1 MKNLLRMVS
10 AILAVLAA
18 APAMQAQKAVL
29 DHDVFDS
36 WKSVRTAS
44 VSADG
49 DIVAWEI
56 APQQGDGTLYLKRLS
71 DGSTLEI
78 ERGGGI
84 EMSRDGSWAFC
95 SIKVPYEVTRKAKI
109 DKKKGDKMPKD
120 TIACINLKDFSVTRI
135 GAFSAYKVSKDGRP
149 VLAFETKADK
159 KKILIVYDPATDRR
173 DTLKNVKSYSFDK
186 NGERL
191 AAVFEKDKKDSLSR
205 NEIALYL
212 LGDMSRHVLAEGH
225 NYYSTPN
232 FNRDGDRLLFLAS
245 SDSAKTG
252 GKHCALYM
260 AEDRITGKGKKAVR
274 NISAEEL
281 VPQGFT
287 EGLPEGLF
295 VTEHSDPI
303 FSVKGSRILLG
314 IAECLPPKDTT
325 IVDFE
330 TAGLDIWNWDIYMTP
345 PMQKANAKRIAD
357 ATCLSVIDLKN
368 PHTIIPL
375 SDAVEETI
383 SPVCGGEAD
392 WALAKDRRPYQISGT
407 WDGND
412 FCDIYAVSLTDGS
425 RRALFKRLNG
435 NPSVSPGGKYLTW
448 YSGDDLQWHSYE
460 LATGREFNLTA
471 GLDGIFYNDEDDH
484 PDTKPSI
491 DRPHWLEN
499 DEAFLLADKFD
510 IWKIKPDGSKAINMT
525 LGAGKAG
532 NVQFRYTGL
541 VPKDITAAERKAGMT
556 VPIGKK
562 EKVWL
567 TIFNRTGKEHGYAS
581 ISAATA
587 GVGESWTAPYSFRNT
602 AHAFAG
608 GTVVY
613 AKGNFTQPQD
623 LYVTSDYWKTEEK
636 LTDLKPQQDGFNWGD
651 VRLVKWNA
659 YDGTPLEGLLYTPEN
674 LDPTKKYPMIVY
686 FYEKYSHELFT
697 RYEPVP
703 SRSIINFPFYTSRGY
718 VVFVP
723 DIVYKDGHPGE
734 SAYNCICAGAEAMCS
749 QFGFIDR
756 EHMAI
761 QGQSWGGYQ
770 TAYLV
775 TRTNMFAAAGAGAPV
790 GNMTSAYGGI
800 RWGSGVVRA
809 VQYEKGQSRIGKSM
823 WEDGGLD
830 LYIENS
836 PVFHTENVTTP
847 VLIMHNDG
855 DGAVPWYQGIE
866 FFMALRRFG
875 HPAWLLQYN
884 GEEHNLVQRRN
895 TKDLTRR
902 LQQFFDHYLKGEPMP
917 AWMKNGV
924 PYSRK
929 GQYFGFETDTESG
942 K

>member
-1 MKNLLRMVS
+1 MKNLFRLIS
-10 AILAVLAA
+10 TFTAA
-18 APAMQAQKAVL
+18 MSVATPLHAQKAIL
-29 DHDVFDS
+29 DHDAFDS

-44 VSADG
+44 VSSDG
-49 DIVAWEI
+49 DIIAWEI
-56 APQQGDGTLYLKRLS
+56 APQQGDGTLFLKRLS
-71 DGSTLEI
+71 DGSVLEI
-78 ERGGGI
+78 DRATGI
-84 EMSRDGSWAFC
+84 EMSQDGSWAFC
-95 SIKVPYEVTRKAKI
+95 RIKVPYGVTRQAKI
-109 DKKKGDKMPKD
+109 EKKKGDKMPKD
-120 TIACINLKDFSVTRI
+120 TLAGINLKDFSVNRI
-135 GAFSAYKVSKDGRP
+135 GTFSSYKGSADGHPMLAVETKDGKNSVVVVINP
-149 VLAFETKADK
+149 VTG
-159 KKILIVYDPATDRR
+159 RC
-173 DTLKNVKSYSFDK
+173 DTLKNVKSYCFDK

-191 AAVFEKDKKDSLSR
+191 AAVFEKNKKDSLSK
-205 NEIALYL
+205 NEIALFRL
-212 LGDMSRHVLAEGH
+212 DDMSKHVLAEGH
-225 NYYSTPN
+225 KYYSTPN
-232 FNRDGDRLLFLAS
+232 FNRSGDRLLFLAS
-245 SDSAKTG
+245 TDSAKTG
-252 GKHCALYM
+252 NKHCALYM
-260 AEDRITGKGKKAVR
+260 AEDKVSGRGKKAVR
-274 NISAEEL
+274 TVTAKEL
-281 VPQGFT
+281 IPQGFT
-287 EGLPEGLF
+287 EGLPEGF
-295 VTEHSDPI
+295 FITEHSDPI
-303 FSVKGSRILLG
+303 FSAKESRILLG
-314 IAECLPPKDTT
+314 IAECMPPKDTT

-345 PMQKANAKRIAD
+345 PMQKVNAKRIAS
-357 ATCLSVIDLKN
+357 ATCLSAIDLKN

-375 SDAVEETI
+375 GITVEETI

-392 WALAKDRRPYQISGT
+392 WALVKDKRPYQISGT
-407 WDGND
+407 WDSND
-412 FCDIYAVSLTDGS
+412 FCDVYSVSLTDGS
-425 RRALFKRLNG
+425 RRTLFTKLNG
-435 NPSVSPGGKYLTW
+435 SPSVSPCGKYLTW

-460 LATGREFNLTA
+460 MATGREFNLTG

-484 PDTKPSI
+484 PDTKPSF

-499 DEAFLLADKFD
+499 DETFLLADKYD
-510 IWKIKPDGSKAINMT
+510 IWKIRPDGSKAVNMT
-525 LGAGKAG
+525 CGEGKAH
-532 NVQFRYTGL
+532 NVQYRYTEL
-541 VPKDITAAERKAGMT
+541 VPKDITAAERKAGLSI
-556 VPIGKK
+556 PIGKK

-567 TIFNRTGKEHGYAS
+567 TSFNRTTKEHGIAS
-581 ISAATA
+581 VSAASP
-587 GVGESWTAPYSFRNT
+587 GINESKAQPFSFKNI
-602 AHAFAG
+602 AHSFAAS
-608 GTVVY
+608 TVVY
-613 AKGNFTQPQD
+613 TKGNFTQPMD
-623 LYVTSDYWKTEEK
+623 LYFTKDYWQTEK
-636 LTDLKPQQDGFNWGD
+636 RLTDLKPQQDRYNWGN
-651 VRLVKWNA
+651 VQLVSWKA

-674 LDPTKKYPMIVY
+674 LDTAKKYPMIVY
-686 FYEKYSHELFT
+686 FYEKNSQELFS

-734 SAYNCICAGAEAMCS
+734 SAYNCICAGAEAMCA

-756 EHMAI
+756 DKMGI

-775 TRTNMFAAAGAGAPV
+775 TRTDMFAAAGSGAPV

-823 WEDGGLD
+823 WEDGGLE

-866 FFMALRRFG
+866 FFMSLRRFG

-917 AWMKNGV
+917 AWMKTGV

-929 GQYFGFETDTESG
+929 GQYFGFEQAAQNE
-942 K
+942 